1 MGPLPKG
8 FDMLQYFETILLS
21 AESYWASQQDEV
33 YSGHHL
39 RFYQV
44 LKIKLKPQEIFYFP
58 VLDI

>member
-21 AESYWASQQDEV
+21 AES
-33 YSGHHL
+33 H
-39 RFYQV
+39 YQV

>member
-21 AESYWASQQDEV
+21 AESHWASQQDEV

-44 LKIKLKPQEIFYFP
+44 LKIKLKPQEI
-58 VLDI
+58 